1 MNISSNFDAG
11 NIEVVNASDYKNIQ
25 LKIRKD
31 TQSDYFQWFYFR
43 LQDAKGYPCK
53 LSILNAH
60 ESSYPEGWEGY
71 KVRASYDRVN
81 WFQIPT
87 TYDGKSL
94 HFELMPKYNAVFF
107 AYFAPFSYEQHL
119 DLVHRS
125 QLADNCILTQLGES
139 VEGRPIDML
148 MVGEPSKNK
157 KKVWIIARQH
167 PGESMTE
174 WFMKGFIERLLDK
187 NDPASTKLLS
197 MAEFYLVPNMN
208 IDGSIH
214 GNLRANAAG
223 ENLNRAW
230 ANPDKQKSP
239 EVFFVKQKMKEI
251 GIDINLDIH
260 GDEALPYIF
269 SAGIEGIPSFD
280 ERLSKL
286 TQVFNSSWENV
297 SPDFQTVYG
306 YEKNEPGKANLD
318 ICSKN
323 IGEEFHCLSQTIE
336 MPFKDNDNL
345 PDNEFGWSAKRSE
358 RLGASLVNTL
368 LFTLSEM

>member
-1 MNISSNFDAG
+1 MKISSNFDAG
-11 NIEVVNASDYKNIQ
+11 NIEIVNASDYKNIQ

-31 TQSDYFQWFYFR
+31 THTDYFQWFYFR

-60 ESSYPEGWEGY
+60 QSSYPEGWEGY
-71 KVRASYDRVN
+71 KVRASYDRIN
-81 WFQIPT
+81 WFQLST
-87 TYDGKSL
+87 TYDGEML

-119 DLVHRS
+119 DLLHRS
-125 QLADNCILTQLGES
+125 QLSDNCILSQLGES

-157 KKVWIIARQH
+157 KKIWIIARQH

-187 NDPASTKLLS
+187 NDPASIKLLNI
-197 MAEFYLVPNMN
+197 AEFYLVPNMN
-208 IDGSIH
+208 VDGSIH

-230 ANPDKQKSP
+230 GNPNKEKSP

-280 ERLSKL
+280 ERLNKL
-286 TQVFNSSWENV
+286 TQIFNSSWESI
-297 SPDFQTVYG
+297 SPDFQTIYG
-306 YEKNEPGKANLD
+306 YQKNEPGKANLA

-345 PDNEFGWSAKRSE
+345 PDSQYGWSAKRSE
-358 RLGASLVNTL
+358 RLGASLINTL
-368 LFTLSEM
+368 LLTLKEM

>member
-1 MNISSNFDAG
+1 MKISSNFDAG
-11 NIEVVNASDYKNIQ
+11 NIEIVNASDYKNIQ

-31 TQSDYFQWFYFR
+31 THADYFQWFYFR

-60 ESSYPEGWEGY
+60 QSSYPEGWEGY
-71 KVRASYDRVN
+71 KVRASYDRIN
-81 WFQIPT
+81 WFQLST
-87 TYDGKSL
+87 TYDGEML

-119 DLVHRS
+119 DLLHRS
-125 QLADNCILTQLGES
+125 QLSDNCILSQLGES

-157 KKVWIIARQH
+157 KKIWIIARQH

-187 NDPASTKLLS
+187 NDPASIKLLNI
-197 MAEFYLVPNMN
+197 AEFYLVPNMN
-208 IDGSIH
+208 VDGSIH

-230 ANPDKQKSP
+230 GNPNKEKSP

-280 ERLSKL
+280 ERLNKL
-286 TQVFNSSWENV
+286 TQIFNSSWESI
-297 SPDFQTVYG
+297 SPDFQTIYG
-306 YEKNEPGKANLD
+306 YQKNEPGKANLA

-345 PDNEFGWSAKRSE
+345 PDSQYGWSAKRSE
-358 RLGASLVNTL
+358 RLGASLINTL
-368 LFTLSEM
+368 LLTLKEM